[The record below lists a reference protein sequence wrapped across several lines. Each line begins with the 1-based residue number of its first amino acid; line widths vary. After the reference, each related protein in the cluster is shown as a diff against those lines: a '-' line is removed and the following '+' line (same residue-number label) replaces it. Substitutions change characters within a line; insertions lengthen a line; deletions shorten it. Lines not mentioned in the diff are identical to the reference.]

1 MYLGTILL
9 MALATSETVWAE
21 ECGGAL
27 CVPAIEVDC
36 KAKDMPC
43 ANLYFYD
50 ENNKELFIHQ
60 GTSGSI
66 NGTKGVK
73 GVSKVQIVGEYGC
86 YIIYKKKN
94 FGSSC
99 LSLTTMEK
107 VTIGTSDAQY
117 EKSVVRSVKYDSDC
131 SDSSCPNKAGIP
143 SWAIGVSVL
152 VVLIVAVAIFV
163 IYRRKRSHEEVPNND
178 EA

>member
-1 MYLGTILL
+1 MYFVTIIL

-50 ENNKELFIHQ
+50 ENDKELFIHQ
-60 GTSGSI
+60 GTSNSI

-86 YIIYKKKN
+86 YIIYQKKN
-94 FGSSC
+94 FKASNLC
-99 LSLTTMEK
+99 LTTTDK
-107 VTIGTSDAQY
+107 VTIGTLDAQY
-117 EKSVVRSVKYDSDC
+117 EKSVIK
-131 SDSSCPNKAGIP
+131 
-143 SWAIGVSVL
+143 
-152 VVLIVAVAIFV
+152 
-163 IYRRKRSHEEVPNND
+163 
-178 EA
+178 